1 MSIILAI
8 EPDRRRA
15 AQLKGMARAHLTA
28 ELFVAPTASEAL
40 EALGGRVPDVLLTAP
55 LLPSHEEATM
65 ADYLRQLGPAA
76 AHVQTLTIPLLA
88 GSSERDRPVLST
100 FLRERMTRTEPEGCD
115 PSVFAGQITEY
126 LREAQERRDAPP
138 PLPRPVEFPET
149 DPARIPPSPTNER
162 FQRLLAAAV
171 EEAPDDFAEFA
182 VDAPV
187 TPPWKPRFDDVKT
200 EYLREDTGVTDA
212 APEIRLSRTI
222 DDDLPTIFERDPFV
236 LADEQTTI
244 GRVSSVSINSVES
257 VITVAH
263 TPAVHVGSSVGKARM
278 SRRGRR
284 SQPVQDEWVVFDP
297 NQCGFPALIA
307 KLDEIASRESDS

>member
-28 ELFVAPTASEAL
+28 ELLVAPTASEAV

-88 GSSERDRPVLST
+88 GGSERDRPVLST
-100 FLRERMTRTEPEGCD
+100 FLRERMTRTESEGCD
-115 PSVFAGQITEY
+115 PAVFAEQITEY

-138 PLPRPVEFPET
+138 PLPRPMEVPET

-162 FQRLLAAAV
+162 FQRLLAAS
-171 EEAPDDFAEFA
+171 EEPDDFAEFA

-187 TPPWKPRFDDVKT
+187 TPPWKPRFDDV
-200 EYLREDTGVTDA
+200 ENEFLRKDAVVSDA
-212 APEIRLSRTI
+212 APEIRLSRNI
-222 DDDLPTIFERDPFV
+222 DDDFATIFERDPVV
-236 LADEQTTI
+236 LAEPTTS
-244 GRVSSVSINSVES
+244 GHVSSVSISSVEP
-257 VITVAH
+257 VVTVAD
-263 TPAVHVGSSVGKARM
+263 TTAVHVGSSIGKARI
-278 SRRGRR
+278 SRRVRR
-284 SQPVQDEWVVFDP
+284 SQPVQDEWAVFDP

-307 KLDEIASRESDS
+307 KLDEIASRESNS